1 MDSEDCKGFLKH
13 MKKRPDGLSVGK
25 IDNTAPVRKIVDD
38 TLYVN
43 RQAFV
48 FLHSNRLPRYYDEHR
63 TNKHFLNPGHL
74 LAAFPDD
81 WDGDLSL
88 DFYQPFR
95 YKCMQP
101 KMITSIGNNNDKD
114 PIAEFLKIKQK
125 WYDALVCQR
134 YSAFRTKVPLLEYLK
149 EHSDD
154 IISCPKHIVDMAM
167 HWDNDPD
174 PYFNSAYNWYY
185 AGNGNM
191 QLVVIDG
198 KEYLMC
204 SEIHVCNLFEFNR
217 DEVTFKRCS
226 VAAFDCGE
234 GNNICESVCSSQNI
248 IALRTKYKI
257 FILKIVTI
265 GDEIELEQI
274 EVSESK
280 TAYTGISFDE
290 CHKNILYVTDLNNTL
305 KIVNI
310 DRLRARTVELKN
322 SVKSL
327 VNNWST
333 VVSNE
338 RMYYTH
344 VSTRA
349 ITLYDKRVNNS
360 IRRWSNPD
368 RVSDDAICS
377 LISAAKYS
385 LSGPYL
391 YVATNHNLL
400 LMDMRYQKNL
410 ALKPLQRWTHG
421 MQSFPSY
428 ISISSFERDKEL
440 ICLSSQWCE
449 DTCVVPNY
457 LQREWTDPEFKGMT
471 IPYRLPSIV
480 ETLKEAKL
488 KPQYTDLYKSVD
500 NRLVTALSGSLLFE
514 DGEKYI
520 VLSQNSLGDVTSHV
534 LYPDHMSTPVDD
546 APEALIK
553 WCECYDDVKKDFM
566 VTFYRDISPIWKV
579 LEKVPEGELNKKF
592 ENETTN
598 FSEQEVLD
606 AFKNEEIEESLLDVW
621 MENEEGE
628 SKILDIDSDDKSSLS
643 LSLNITKDVD

>member
-1 MDSEDCKGFLKH
+1 MDSRDLKGFLKF
-13 MKKRPDGLSVGK
+13 KKPRDELVAGEL
-25 IDNTAPVRKIVDD
+25 DNTAPVKKIVDD
-38 TLYVN
+38 LVYIN
-43 RQAFV
+43 RQAFG
-48 FLHSNRLPRYYDEHR
+48 FIHSSRFPRYYDER
-63 TNKHFLNPGHL
+63 THKHFLNPGHL

-88 DFYQPFR
+88 EFYQPFR
-95 YKCMQP
+95 YKCMRP
-101 KMITSIGNNNDKD
+101 KMIATIGNNNDKD
-114 PIAEFLKIKQK
+114 PIAEFLKLKQN
-125 WYDALVCQR
+125 WYNALVCQKK
-134 YSAFRTKVPLLEYLK
+134 SAHLCKIPLVAHLK

-154 IISCPKHIVDMAM
+154 IISCPKHLVDMAI

-174 PYFNSAYNWYY
+174 PYFNSTYNWYY

-191 QLVVIDG
+191 QLLVIDS
-198 KEYLMC
+198 KDYLMC
-204 SEIHVCNLFEFNR
+204 SEINVCYLFEFNR
-217 DEVTFKRCS
+217 DEVTFSRD
-226 VAAFDCGE
+226 AAAVFDCGE
-234 GNNICESVCSSQNI
+234 GNNICESICSSQNI

-257 FILKIVTI
+257 FVLKIVTT
-265 GDEIELEQI
+265 DDNELEIELLK
-274 EVSESK
+274 VSESK

-305 KIVNI
+305 KIVNL
-310 DRLRARTVELKN
+310 DRLKARTVELKN

-333 VVSNE
+333 VISNE
-338 RMYYTH
+338 RAYYTH

-349 ITLYDKRVNNS
+349 ITLYDKRTNGSV
-360 IRRWSNPD
+360 RRWSNPD
-368 RVSDDAICS
+368 RVADDAICA

-428 ISISSFERDKEL
+428 ISICNFERDKEL

-471 IPYRLPSIV
+471 IPYRLPSII
-480 ETLKEAKL
+480 ETLNETNQQSL
-488 KPQYTDLYKSVD
+488 LTDLYKSVE
-500 NRLVTALSGSLLFE
+500 NRLVTALSGSLLLE
-514 DGEKYI
+514 DGEKYV

-534 LYPDHMSTPVDD
+534 MYPDHMSPPEDD
-546 APEALIK
+546 APKALHD
-553 WCECYDDVKKDFM
+553 WSQYYVDEKKDFI
-566 VTFYRDISPIWKV
+566 VTFYRNISPIWKL
-579 LEKVPEGELNKKF
+579 LEKIPEGEFNKKF
-592 ENETTN
+592 EHEKTN

-606 AFKNEEIEESLLDVW
+606 AFEKEEIEESLLDVW
-621 MENEEGE
+621 VNKGE
-628 SKILDIDSDDKSSLS
+628 DETRIDDGDDKSESSLS
-643 LSLNITKDVD
+643 LGIMKDDD